1 VEVAHPQAAA
11 DIDVDGFADR
21 RFLAFVCHQ
30 SKSGAPSARSDAHDL
45 SWVLAPLRL
54 IEEES
59 GQICTM
65 HGSSAYW
72 QAPDFDPVTTRSAAF
87 QQPWRPHNRPLDLAR
102 PNQLLHRSGVSDVSR
117 QYQSK
122 QGNNGTRTRK

>member
-1 VEVAHPQAAA
+1 MLMVSPTAVSSLLFAAK
-11 DIDVDGFADR
+11 V
-21 RFLAFVCHQ
+21 
-30 SKSGAPSARSDAHDL
+30 KSGAPSARSDAHDL

-87 QQPWRPHNRPLDLAR
+87 QQPWRPTNHPLDLAR
-102 PNQLLHRSGVSDVSR
+102 PNHIFHSR
-117 QYQSK
+117 
-122 QGNNGTRTRK
+122 G